1 MLFFLDTADIKEI
14 RDLAT
19 TGLIDGITT
28 NPSLASQT
36 GSTFVDL
43 IKEIC
48 EIIPGPVSA
57 EVSAFTTEDM
67 VREGQR
73 LAQIAPNVTVKVPL
87 TPEGLKAC
95 HILSGKGIAVN
106 VTLCFTSIQ
115 ALLAA
120 KAGATFVS
128 PFCGR
133 LDDISQDG
141 IELIA
146 DIKNIYNNYP
156 DYSTKILAASIRHP
170 HHVLQAA
177 RFGADVVTVP
187 PKVFR
192 QLFKHP
198 LTDNGL
204 EQFSQDWNKAG
215 LTIL

>member
-14 RDLAT
+14 RDLAD

-28 NPSLASQT
+28 NPTLAAQT
-36 GSTFVDL
+36 GKTFIEL

-48 EIIPGPVSA
+48 AIIPGPVSA
-57 EVSAFTTEDM
+57 EVAALTAEDM
-67 VREGQR
+67 IREGQH
-73 LAQIAPNVTVKVPL
+73 LAQIAPNVVVKVPL

-95 HILSGKGIAVN
+95 HVLNSKGIEVN
-106 VTLCFTSIQ
+106 VTLCFTATQ

-120 KAGATFVS
+120 KAGATFIS

-156 DYSTKILAASIRHP
+156 HYTTKILAASIRHP

-177 RFGADVVTVP
+177 RFGADVVTMP
-187 PKVFR
+187 PKIFR

-198 LTDNGL
+198 LTDSGI
-204 EQFSQDWNKAG
+204 EQFSQDWEKAG